1 MRGLPCTRP
10 SPTHL
15 SSRIATSKRK
25 IFASIIRTRGHWL
38 SEMCLER
45 HSGTMLTQFKE
56 DDVDSN
62 RRGILH
68 KELSNICPLA
78 SVRMTSRVGFPCAPG
93 SRLYSSNSWEHYYNS
108 HISRGIKRPNSG
120 LRCTFWAYDA
130 LVLAAPNLVDMCG
143 ASRQDR
149 WLPRSSSLAPSS

>member
-1 MRGLPCTRP
+1 M
-10 SPTHL
+10 H
-15 SSRIATSKRK
+15 TSITDPFIFSNSNKQARDFRVKNQNKGALAVGDVPRK
-25 IFASIIRTRGHWL
+25 AFG
-38 SEMCLER
+38 
-45 HSGTMLTQFKE
+45 
-56 DDVDSN
+56 DDADSN

-93 SRLYSSNSWEHYYNS
+93 SRLYSSGSWEHYYNS
-108 HISRGIKRPNSG
+108 HISRGIKRPSSG